1 MAEVEKPA
9 ASETAPPDRLAAMFD
24 RIRIS
29 APGQERSLQWGSD
42 RAAAEQLLE
51 GVGPEDVI
59 EDVLAMVAAPL

>member
-1 MAEVEKPA
+1 M
-9 ASETAPPDRLAAMFD
+9 SE
-24 RIRIS
+24 
-29 APGQERSLQWGSD
+29 LQDWSD